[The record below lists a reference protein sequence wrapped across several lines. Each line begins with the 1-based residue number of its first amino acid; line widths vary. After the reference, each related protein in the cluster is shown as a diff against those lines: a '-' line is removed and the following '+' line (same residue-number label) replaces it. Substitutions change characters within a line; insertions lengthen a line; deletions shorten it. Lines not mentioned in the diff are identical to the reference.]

1 MNNWGSWVPKIPEPS
16 FSYTTTE
23 DDEEYAAVFN
33 QLEIVERLFAIK
45 DERNFSHSSV
55 FGDVD
60 PEEILQNITKFV
72 HKKSVESVA

>member
-1 MNNWGSWVPKIPEPS
+1 MNNWGSWSPKIPEPS

-23 DDEEYAAVFN
+23 DDEEYAAALN

-45 DERNFSHSSV
+45 DERNLFHSSV

-60 PEEILQNITKFV
+60 PEEILQNIAKFV